1 LAEGSYGKVLKCR
14 DKSSGRV
21 VAIKKFKESEDDPQ
35 IRKIALRE
43 VKMLMMLKHPN
54 LVRSCL
60 RTFL

>member
-1 LAEGSYGKVLKCR
+1 LKCR